1 MRGGSA
7 ANTQSR
13 LVWKQ
18 AGLTFLKSGVYYIY
32 LFRLWPEFYLENN
45 TIHMALF
52 DLKSLNSALDELQ
65 AERGISRESVIDAL
79 ATALAAAYRREYG
92 KRGQII
98 RATFNPETG
107 DMEFRQAKIVVDT
120 TLVRMEDEEP
130 TAPPAGGEDH
140 RSRFNPE
147 QHIMIEDARRIKR
160 DAQLDEEISFPL
172 EAQEDFGR
180 IAAQAAKQVI
190 MQKVR
195 EAERASIIS
204 EYGEKEGDIVTGHVQ
219 RFERGNLFVDLGR
232 ATAILPYDEQIPGE
246 RYRQGERVR
255 ALLLRVDE
263 GVRGTFIRLS
273 RSHPRFLTKLFET
286 EVPEMANGVVEVKG
300 IVREPGSRAKIAV
313 FSNDDHV
320 DPVGALVG
328 QRGVRVAVVTS
339 ELGGEKIDV
348 VEWSE
353 KPEEFVK
360 EALKPAQ
367 VLDIELDED
376 ENRATVKVAEDQQ
389 SLAIG
394 RGGQN
399 VRLAARLTGWKI
411 DIRSAGGEQVA
422 GTEEGGVK
430 TEVQPTDVENVSAKE
445 DTFEEAKKDIAGDD
459 DEAKD
464 TGEENLDPVA
474 QDRDIA
480 SEKVEEQ
487 QEETDE
493 TKEKD
498 AE

>member
-1 MRGGSA
+1 
-7 ANTQSR
+7 
-13 LVWKQ
+13 
-18 AGLTFLKSGVYYIY
+18 
-32 LFRLWPEFYLENN
+32 
-45 TIHMALF
+45 MALF
-52 DLKSLNSALDELQ
+52 DLKTLNSALEELQ
-65 AERGISRESVIDAL
+65 TERGISRQSVVEAL

-107 DMEFRQAKIVVDT
+107 EMEFRQAKIVVDDS
-120 TLVRMEDEEP
+120 LVRKEGEESKGED
-130 TAPPAGGEDH
+130 DH

-147 QHIMIEDARRIKR
+147 QHIMLEDARRIKR
-160 DAQLDEEISFPL
+160 DAGLDEEISFPL
-172 EAQEDFGR
+172 EMREDFGR

-195 EAERASIIS
+195 EAERASIIE
-204 EYGEKEGDIVTGHVQ
+204 EYGEREGQIVTGHVQ
-219 RFERGNLFVDLGR
+219 RFERGNLYVDLGR

-273 RSHPRFLTKLFET
+273 RSHPKFLVKLFET
-286 EVPEMANGVVEVKG
+286 EVPEMASGVVEVKG

-353 KPEEFVK
+353 NPADFVK

-367 VLDIELDED
+367 VLSLELHEE
-376 ENRATVKVAEDQQ
+376 ENRAEVTVAEDQQ

-411 DIRSAGGEQVA
+411 DIRSLGGQENED
-422 GTEEGGVK
+422 TEEQK
-430 TEVQPTDVENVSAKE
+430 SAF
-445 DTFEEAKKDIAGDD
+445 DEAKADIAGDD
-459 DEAKD
+459 DEAAD
-464 TGEENLDPVA
+464 TGDANLDPQA

-487 QEETDE
+487 AEEPVE
-493 TKEKD
+493 KEVD

>member
-1 MRGGSA
+1 
-7 ANTQSR
+7 
-13 LVWKQ
+13 
-18 AGLTFLKSGVYYIY
+18 
-32 LFRLWPEFYLENN
+32 
-45 TIHMALF
+45 MALF
-52 DLKSLNSALDELQ
+52 DLKTLNSALDELQ
-65 AERGISRESVIDAL
+65 QERGISRDSVIDAL

-98 RATFNPETG
+98 RASFNPESG
-107 DMEFRQAKIVVDT
+107 DMEFRQAKIVVDES
-120 TLVRMEDEEP
+120 LVRKEGEEP
-130 TAPPAGGEDH
+130 MGDDDH

-147 QHIMIEDARRIKR
+147 QHIMLEDAQRIRK
-160 DAQLDEEISFPL
+160 DAKLDEEISFPL
-172 EAQEDFGR
+172 EAREDFGR

-190 MQKVR
+190 MQKIR

-204 EYGEKEGDIVTGHVQ
+204 EYGEREGEIVTGHVQ
-219 RFERGNLFVDLGR
+219 RFERGNLYVDLGR

-273 RSHPRFLTKLFET
+273 RSHPRFLEKLFEV
-286 EVPEMANGVVEVKG
+286 EVPEMANKVVEAKG

-313 FSNDDHV
+313 HSKDEHV
-320 DPVGALVG
+320 DPVGSLVG

-353 KPEEFVK
+353 NPAEFVK

-367 VLDIELDED
+367 VLGIQLFED
-376 ENRATVKVAEDQQ
+376 ESRAEVQVSEDQQ

-411 DIRSAGGEQVA
+411 DIRSA
-422 GTEEGGVK
+422 
-430 TEVQPTDVENVSAKE
+430 S
-445 DTFEEAKKDIAGDD
+445 
-459 DEAKD
+459 
-464 TGEENLDPVA
+464 GEEIGKGA
-474 QDRDIA
+474 EGA
-480 SEKVEEQ
+480 EKNTLPEESTPEVK
-487 QEETDE
+487 EESAPE
-493 TKEKD
+493 EKT
-498 AE
+498 A

>member
-1 MRGGSA
+1 
-7 ANTQSR
+7 
-13 LVWKQ
+13 
-18 AGLTFLKSGVYYIY
+18 
-32 LFRLWPEFYLENN
+32 
-45 TIHMALF
+45 MALF
-52 DLKSLNSALDELQ
+52 DLKALNSALDELQ
-65 AERGISRESVIDAL
+65 QERGISRDSVVEAI

-107 DMEFRQAKIVVDT
+107 DLEFRQAKIVVDES
-120 TLVRMEDEEP
+120 LVRKNDEES
-130 TAPPAGGEDH
+130 AGDDDH

-147 QHIMIEDARRIKR
+147 QHIMITDAQRIKK
-160 DAQLDEEISFPL
+160 DAKLDEEISFPL
-172 EAQEDFGR
+172 EIREDFGR

-190 MQKVR
+190 MQKIR

-204 EYGEKEGDIVTGHVQ
+204 EYGEREGEIVTGHVQ
-219 RFERGNLFVDLGR
+219 RFERGNLFIDLGR

-273 RSHPRFLTKLFET
+273 RSHPRFLEKLFEA
-286 EVPEMANGVVEVKG
+286 EVPEMANKVVEAKG

-313 FSNDDHV
+313 LSHDEHV

-353 KPEEFVK
+353 DPSEFVK

-367 VLDIELDED
+367 VLGIQLFQD
-376 ENRATVKVAEDQQ
+376 ENRAEVQVTEDQQ

-411 DIRSAGGEQVA
+411 DIRSAATQ
-422 GTEEGGVK
+422 EEEN
-430 TEVQPTDVENVSAKE
+430 THTDDAQSGQ
-445 DTFEEAKKDIAGDD
+445 EEARV
-459 DEAKD
+459 DEAA
-464 TGEENLDPVA
+464 ERAEN
-474 QDRDIA
+474 
-480 SEKVEEQ
+480 
-487 QEETDE
+487 
-493 TKEKD
+493 
-498 AE
+498 

>member
-1 MRGGSA
+1 
-7 ANTQSR
+7 
-13 LVWKQ
+13 
-18 AGLTFLKSGVYYIY
+18 
-32 LFRLWPEFYLENN
+32 
-45 TIHMALF
+45 MALF

-65 AERGISRESVIDAL
+65 TERGISRDSVIDAL

-107 DMEFRQAKIVVDT
+107 DLEFRQAKIVVDK
-120 TLVRMEDEEP
+120 TLVRTEDEEVD
-130 TAPPAGGEDH
+130 PAKGGASEDLSRRSEAEADH

-147 QHIMIEDARRIKR
+147 QHIMIEDARRIKK
-160 DAQLDEEISFPL
+160 DSQLDEEISFPL
-172 EAQEDFGR
+172 ESREDFGR

-204 EYGEKEGDIVTGHVQ
+204 EYGQREGEIVTGHVQ
-219 RFERGNLFVDLGR
+219 RFERGNLFIDLGR

-286 EVPEMANGVVEVKG
+286 EVPEMASGVVEVKG

-313 FSNDDHV
+313 HSTDDHV

-353 KPEEFVK
+353 KAEEFVK
-360 EALKPAQ
+360 ESLKPAQ
-367 VLDIELDED
+367 VLEIELSE
-376 ENRATVKVAEDQQ
+376 EESRAVVKVAEDQQ

-411 DIRSAGGEQVA
+411 DIRSMGGEQVA
-422 GTEEGGVK
+422 GTEAGGAAK
-430 TEVQPTDVENVSAKE
+430 EVQPTDVEDISQKESAFDETKKE
-445 DTFEEAKKDIAGDD
+445 MGAD
-459 DEAKD
+459 DEAAD
-464 TGEENLDPVA
+464 TGEKNIDPVA

-487 QEETDE
+487 QEETPTD
-493 TKEKD
+493 KEKD

>member
-1 MRGGSA
+1 
-7 ANTQSR
+7 
-13 LVWKQ
+13 
-18 AGLTFLKSGVYYIY
+18 
-32 LFRLWPEFYLENN
+32 
-45 TIHMALF
+45 MALL
-52 DLKSLNSALDELQ
+52 DLKTLNSALEELQ
-65 AERGISRESVIDAL
+65 QERGISRESVIEAL
-79 ATALAAAYRREYG
+79 GTALAAAYRREYG

-107 DMEFRQAKIVVDT
+107 DMEFRQAKIVVDK
-120 TLVRMEDEEP
+120 TLVRTEDEEE
-130 TAPPAGGEDH
+130 AVGDVSSEALAKEDH

-147 QHIMIEDARRIKR
+147 QHIMLEDARRIKK
-160 DAQLDEEISFPL
+160 DAQIDEEISFPL
-172 EAQEDFGR
+172 QAREDFGR

-195 EAERASIIS
+195 EAERASIIA
-204 EYGEKEGDIVTGHVQ
+204 EYGEREGEIVTGHVQ
-219 RFERGNLFVDLGR
+219 RFERGNLYIDLGR
-232 ATAILPYDEQIPGE
+232 ATAILPYEEQIPGE

-255 ALLLRVDE
+255 ALLLHVDE

-273 RSHPRFLTKLFET
+273 RSHPRFLVKLFET
-286 EVPEMANGVVEVKG
+286 EVPEMASGVVEVKG

-353 KPEEFVK
+353 KPSEYVQES
-360 EALKPAQ
+360 LKPAQ
-367 VLDIELDED
+367 VLEIELFED
-376 ENRATVKVAEDQQ
+376 EARAVVKVAEDQQ

-411 DIRSAGGEQVA
+411 DIRSAGGDAAEAEKTADAEKAVPET
-422 GTEEGGVK
+422 TEEK
-430 TEVQPTDVENVSAKE
+430 PAEPAKEVQA
-445 DTFEEAKKDIAGDD
+445 
-459 DEAKD
+459 
-464 TGEENLDPVA
+464 
-474 QDRDIA
+474 
-480 SEKVEEQ
+480 
-487 QEETDE
+487 
-493 TKEKD
+493 
-498 AE
+498 

>member
-1 MRGGSA
+1 MS
-7 ANTQSR
+7 
-13 LVWKQ
+13 
-18 AGLTFLKSGVYYIY
+18 
-32 LFRLWPEFYLENN
+32 
-45 TIHMALF
+45 LF

-65 AERGISRESVIDAL
+65 QERGISRESVVEAL
-79 ATALAAAYRREYG
+79 STALAAAYRREYG

-98 RATFNPETG
+98 RATFSPATG
-107 DMEFRQAKIVVDT
+107 DIEFRQAKIVVDT
-120 TLVRMEDEEP
+120 SLVRMEGEEP
-130 TAPPAGGEDH
+130 TSDDDH

-147 QHIMIEDARRIKR
+147 QHIMLEDARRIKK
-160 DAQLDEEISFPL
+160 DAVLDEEVSFPL
-172 EAQEDFGR
+172 EAREDFGR

-195 EAERASIIS
+195 EAERASIIT
-204 EYGEKEGDIVTGHVQ
+204 EYGQREGEIVTGHGQ

-273 RSHPRFLTKLFET
+273 RSHPRFLTKLFEA
-286 EVPEMANGVVEVKG
+286 EVPEMASGVVEVKG

-313 FSNDDHV
+313 KSNDDHV

-348 VEWSE
+348 VEWYE
-353 KPEEFVK
+353 NPGEYVK

-367 VLDIELDED
+367 VIGIELFED
-376 ENRATVKVAEDQQ
+376 ENRAAVSVAEDQQ

-411 DIRSAGGEQVA
+411 DIRGVGGPSIELGTSEQVGSA
-422 GTEEGGVK
+422 VEKVPAPEVAEEM
-430 TEVQPTDVENVSAKE
+430 KE
-445 DTFEEAKKDIAGDD
+445 KVDEKLADIAGEKEEME
-459 DEAKD
+459 DEMDAAEPAPAEGGSASGGKEGEPASE
-464 TGEENLDPVA
+464 GEE
-474 QDRDIA
+474 
-480 SEKVEEQ
+480 KKEES
-487 QEETDE
+487 
-493 TKEKD
+493 KE
-498 AE
+498 

>member
-1 MRGGSA
+1 
-7 ANTQSR
+7 
-13 LVWKQ
+13 
-18 AGLTFLKSGVYYIY
+18 
-32 LFRLWPEFYLENN
+32 
-45 TIHMALF
+45 MALF
-52 DLKSLNSALDELQ
+52 DLKSLNAAFDELQ
-65 AERGISRESVIDAL
+65 QERGISRESVINAL
-79 ATALAAAYRREYG
+79 ETAIAAAYRREYG

-98 RATFNPETG
+98 RATIHPETG
-107 DMEFRQAKIVVDT
+107 DVEFRQAKIVVDE
-120 TLVRMEDEEP
+120 TLVRREDEEA
-130 TAPPAGGEDH
+130 TGDDDH

-147 QHIMIEDARRIKR
+147 QHIMLADAQRMKK

-172 EAQEDFGR
+172 ETREDFGR

-195 EAERASIIS
+195 EAERASIIE
-204 EYGEKEGDIVTGHVQ
+204 EYGEREGQIVTGHVQ

-273 RSHPRFLTKLFET
+273 RSHPKFLTKLFET
-286 EVPEMANGVVEVKG
+286 EVPEMASGVVEVKA

-313 FSNDDHV
+313 FSNDEHV

-348 VEWSE
+348 VEWSANSGD
-353 KPEEFVK
+353 FVK

-367 VLDIELDED
+367 IMAVELFED
-376 ENRATVKVAEDQQ
+376 ENRAVVQVAEDQQ

-411 DIRSAGGEQVA
+411 DIRSAGG
-422 GTEEGGVK
+422 TETPAEEEK
-430 TEVQPTDVENVSAKE
+430 TTKE
-445 DTFEEAKKDIAGDD
+445 DLAAAVAADRESPAEKQTE
-459 DEAKD
+459 
-464 TGEENLDPVA
+464 GEELTNPEGA
-474 QDRDIA
+474 EDRDVA
-480 SEKVEEQ
+480 SPAVEAQTE
-487 QEETDE
+487 
-493 TKEKD
+493 
-498 AE
+498 

>member
-1 MRGGSA
+1 
-7 ANTQSR
+7 
-13 LVWKQ
+13 
-18 AGLTFLKSGVYYIY
+18 
-32 LFRLWPEFYLENN
+32 
-45 TIHMALF
+45 MALF
-52 DLKSLNSALDELQ
+52 DLKVLNSALDELQ
-65 AERGISRESVIDAL
+65 AERGVSRDSVVEAL

-92 KRGQII
+92 KRGQIV

-107 DMEFRQAKIVVDT
+107 DVEFRQAKIVVDE
-120 TLVRMEDEEP
+120 TLVRKEDEE
-130 TAPPAGGEDH
+130 ALEGDV

-172 EAQEDFGR
+172 ETREDFGR

-204 EYGEKEGDIVTGHVQ
+204 EYGEREGEIVTGHVQ
-219 RFERGNLFVDLGR
+219 RFERGNLFIDLGR

-273 RSHPRFLTKLFET
+273 RSHPRFLTKLFEA
-286 EVPEMANGVVEVKG
+286 EVPEMAQGIVEVKG
-300 IVREPGSRAKIAV
+300 VVREPGSRAKIAV
-313 FSNDDHV
+313 HSKDEHI

-348 VEWSE
+348 VEWFE
-353 KPEEFVK
+353 DAAEFVK
-360 EALKPAQ
+360 ESLKPAQ
-367 VLDIELDED
+367 VLEIELIEG
-376 ENRATVKVAEDQQ
+376 EARATVQVAEDQQ

-411 DIRSAGGEQVA
+411 DIRSTNGQQLADENGEADEV
-422 GTEEGGVK
+422 
-430 TEVQPTDVENVSAKE
+430 VQPTDVEDLSAEE
-445 DTFEEAKKDIAGDD
+445 DAFEVTKADIAGDD
-459 DEAKD
+459 DEAAD
-464 TGEENLDPVA
+464 TGEENLDA
-474 QDRDIA
+474 QNQDRDIEDTA
-480 SEKVEEQ
+480 VEEE
-487 QEETDE
+487 QEEPVE
-493 TKEKD
+493 KEVD

>member
-1 MRGGSA
+1 
-7 ANTQSR
+7 
-13 LVWKQ
+13 
-18 AGLTFLKSGVYYIY
+18 
-32 LFRLWPEFYLENN
+32 
-45 TIHMALF
+45 MALF
-52 DLKSLNSALDELQ
+52 DLKTLNAALDELQ
-65 AERGISRESVIDAL
+65 GERGISRDSVIEAI

-98 RATFNPETG
+98 RATFNPQTG
-107 DMEFRQAKIVVDT
+107 DLEFRQAKIVVDE
-120 TLVRMEDEEP
+120 TLVRKEDEEP
-130 TAPPAGGEDH
+130 TSDSDH

-147 QHIMIEDARRIKR
+147 QHIMITDAQRIKK
-160 DAQLDEEISFPL
+160 DAALDEEISFPL
-172 EAQEDFGR
+172 ETREEFGR

-190 MQKVR
+190 MQKIR

-204 EYGEKEGDIVTGHVQ
+204 EYGEREGEIVTGHVQ
-219 RFERGNLFVDLGR
+219 RFERGNLFIDLGR

-273 RSHPRFLTKLFET
+273 RSHPKFLEKLFEA
-286 EVPEMANGVVEVKG
+286 EVPEMANKVVEAKG

-313 FSNDDHV
+313 FSHDEHI
-320 DPVGALVG
+320 DPVGSLVG

-353 KPEEFVK
+353 NPGDFVK

-367 VLDIELDED
+367 VLSIQLFEE
-376 ENRATVKVAEDQQ
+376 ENRAEVQVAEDQQ

-411 DIRSAGGEQVA
+411 DIRSAGGE
-422 GTEEGGVK
+422 
-430 TEVQPTDVENVSAKE
+430 
-445 DTFEEAKKDIAGDD
+445 
-459 DEAKD
+459 
-464 TGEENLDPVA
+464 
-474 QDRDIA
+474 
-480 SEKVEEQ
+480 
-487 QEETDE
+487 EETVKSLESVEDPGNLE
-493 TKEKD
+493 ASKEQ
-498 AE
+498 

>member
-1 MRGGSA
+1 
-7 ANTQSR
+7 
-13 LVWKQ
+13 
-18 AGLTFLKSGVYYIY
+18 
-32 LFRLWPEFYLENN
+32 
-45 TIHMALF
+45 MALF
-52 DLKSLNSALDELQ
+52 DLKTLNAALDELQ
-65 AERGISRESVIDAL
+65 AEKGISRESVIEAI

-107 DMEFRQAKIVVDT
+107 DLEFRQAKIVVDE
-120 TLVRMEDEEP
+120 TLVRKEDEEP
-130 TAPPAGGEDH
+130 TGEEDH

-147 QHIMIEDARRIKR
+147 QHIMLEDARRIKK

-172 EAQEDFGR
+172 ETREDFGR

-190 MQKVR
+190 VQKIR

-204 EYGEKEGDIVTGHVQ
+204 EYGEREGEIVTGHVQ
-219 RFERGNLFVDLGR
+219 RFERGNLYVDLGR
-232 ATAILPYDEQIPGE
+232 ATAVLPYDEQIPGE

-273 RSHPRFLTKLFET
+273 RSHPRFLTKLFEA
-286 EVPEMANGVVEVKG
+286 EVPEMASGVVEVKG
-300 IVREPGSRAKIAV
+300 VVREPGSRAKIAV
-313 FSNDDHV
+313 FSNDEHV

-353 KPEEFVK
+353 NPAEFVK

-367 VLDIELDED
+367 VMDITLDEED
-376 ENRATVKVAEDQQ
+376 NRATVQVAEDQQ

-411 DIRSAGGEQVA
+411 DIRSIGGGLVGQTQENAAAPETELADAAAEEA
-422 GTEEGGVK
+422 GTE
-430 TEVQPTDVENVSAKE
+430 A
-445 DTFEEAKKDIAGDD
+445 EEK
-459 DEAKD
+459 
-464 TGEENLDPVA
+464 
-474 QDRDIA
+474 
-480 SEKVEEQ
+480 
-487 QEETDE
+487 
-493 TKEKD
+493 
-498 AE
+498 

>member
-1 MRGGSA
+1 
-7 ANTQSR
+7 
-13 LVWKQ
+13 
-18 AGLTFLKSGVYYIY
+18 
-32 LFRLWPEFYLENN
+32 
-45 TIHMALF
+45 MALL
-52 DLKSLNSALDELQ
+52 DLKTLNAALDELQ
-65 AERGISRESVIDAL
+65 QERGISRDSVIDAL

-98 RATFNPETG
+98 RATFNPTTG
-107 DMEFRQAKIVVDT
+107 DMEFRQAKIVVDES
-120 TLVRMEDEEP
+120 LVRKEGEESS
-130 TAPPAGGEDH
+130 GDDDH

-147 QHIMIEDARRIKR
+147 QHIMLEDARRMKR
-160 DAQLDEEISFPL
+160 DAALDDEISFPL
-172 EAQEDFGR
+172 ETREDFGR

-195 EAERASIIS
+195 EAERASIIT
-204 EYGEKEGDIVTGHVQ
+204 EYGEREGEIVTGHVQ
-219 RFERGNLFVDLGR
+219 RFERGNLFIDLGR

-273 RSHPRFLTKLFET
+273 RSHPRFLTKLFEA
-286 EVPEMANGVVEVKG
+286 EVPEMATGVVEVKG

-313 FSNDDHV
+313 HSNDDHV

-353 KPEEFVK
+353 AAGDFVK

-367 VLDIELDED
+367 ILEIHLNED
-376 ENRATVKVAEDQQ
+376 ENRADVVVTEDQL

-411 DIRSAGGEQVA
+411 DIRALGGEVA
-422 GTEEGGVK
+422 SSE
-430 TEVQPTDVENVSAKE
+430 PAAAP
-445 DTFEEAKKDIAGDD
+445 FPA
-459 DEAKD
+459 
-464 TGEENLDPVA
+464 
-474 QDRDIA
+474 DRR
-480 SEKVEEQ
+480 
-487 QEETDE
+487 
-493 TKEKD
+493 
-498 AE
+498 

>member
-1 MRGGSA
+1 
-7 ANTQSR
+7 
-13 LVWKQ
+13 
-18 AGLTFLKSGVYYIY
+18 
-32 LFRLWPEFYLENN
+32 
-45 TIHMALF
+45 MALF

-65 AERGISRESVIDAL
+65 TERGISRESVVDAL

-107 DMEFRQAKIVVDT
+107 DMEFRQAKIVVDS
-120 TLVRMEDEEP
+120 TLVRGEDEES
-130 TAPPAGGEDH
+130 TGEGDE

-147 QHIMIEDARRIKR
+147 QHIMIEDARRIKK
-160 DAQLDEEISFPL
+160 DAALDEEVSFPL
-172 EAQEDFGR
+172 EAKEDFGR

-195 EAERASIIS
+195 EAERASIIT
-204 EYGEKEGDIVTGHVQ
+204 EYGAREGEIVTGHVQ

-286 EVPEMANGVVEVKG
+286 EVPEMASGVVEVKG

-313 FSNDDHV
+313 FSNDGHV

-353 KPEEFVK
+353 NTGDYVK

-367 VLDIELDED
+367 VIGIELFEA
-376 ENRATVKVAEDQQ
+376 ENRAIVSVAEDQQ

-411 DIRSAGGEQVA
+411 DIRSTGGEA
-422 GTEEGGVK
+422 LAAETGEAK
-430 TEVQPTDVENVSAKE
+430 PAIQPTDVEDITEKESA
-445 DTFEEAKKDIAGDD
+445 FEETKKEMGAD
-459 DEAKD
+459 DEAAD
-464 TGEENLDPVA
+464 TGEKGIDPVA

-487 QEETDE
+487 QEATDE
-493 TKEKD
+493 SKEKD

>member
-1 MRGGSA
+1 
-7 ANTQSR
+7 
-13 LVWKQ
+13 
-18 AGLTFLKSGVYYIY
+18 
-32 LFRLWPEFYLENN
+32 
-45 TIHMALF
+45 MALL
-52 DLKSLNSALDELQ
+52 DLKVLNSALDELQ
-65 AERGISRESVIDAL
+65 QEKGISRDSVVEAI

-98 RATFNPETG
+98 RATFSPESG
-107 DMEFRQAKIVVDT
+107 DLEFRQAKIVVDDS
-120 TLVRMEDEEP
+120 LVRKEDEEQRNDD
-130 TAPPAGGEDH
+130 DH

-147 QHIMIEDARRIKR
+147 QHIMIEDAKRIRK

-172 EAQEDFGR
+172 ETREEFGR

-190 MQKVR
+190 MQKIR
-195 EAERASIIS
+195 EAERSSIIS
-204 EYGEKEGDIVTGHVQ
+204 EYGEREGEIVTGHVQ
-219 RFERGNLFVDLGR
+219 RFERGNLYIDLGR
-232 ATAILPYDEQIPGE
+232 ATAVLPYDEQIPGE

-273 RSHPRFLTKLFET
+273 RSHPRFLTKLFEV
-286 EVPEMANGVVEVKG
+286 EVPELAQGIVEVKG
-300 IVREPGSRAKIAV
+300 VVREPGSRAKIAV
-313 FSNDDHV
+313 VSKDEHI

-353 KPEEFVK
+353 NAGDFVK

-367 VLDIELDED
+367 ILGIELIED
-376 ENRATVKVAEDQQ
+376 ENRAVVQVAEDQQ

-411 DIRSAGGEQVA
+411 DIRSMSSAAGAPSDGAEVA
-422 GTEEGGVK
+422 APEVV
-430 TEVQPTDVENVSAKE
+430 TEVEP
-445 DTFEEAKKDIAGDD
+445 
-459 DEAKD
+459 
-464 TGEENLDPVA
+464 
-474 QDRDIA
+474 
-480 SEKVEEQ
+480 EKVEE
-487 QEETDE
+487 
-493 TKEKD
+493 EK
-498 AE
+498 

>member
-1 MRGGSA
+1 
-7 ANTQSR
+7 
-13 LVWKQ
+13 
-18 AGLTFLKSGVYYIY
+18 
-32 LFRLWPEFYLENN
+32 
-45 TIHMALF
+45 
-52 DLKSLNSALDELQ
+52 LQ
-65 AERGISRESVIDAL
+65 EERGISRESVVEAL

-98 RATFNPETG
+98 RAAFNPETG
-107 DMEFRQAKIVVDT
+107 DIEFRQAKIVVDD
-120 TLVRMEDEEP
+120 TLVRGEGEEP
-130 TAPPAGGEDH
+130 TGEDDH

-160 DAQLDEEISFPL
+160 DAELDDEIAFPL
-172 EAQEDFGR
+172 EAREDFGR

-195 EAERASIIS
+195 EAERASIIT
-204 EYGEKEGDIVTGHVQ
+204 EYGEREGDIVTGHVQ

-273 RSHPRFLTKLFET
+273 RSHPRFLTKLFEA
-286 EVPEMANGVVEVKG
+286 EVPEMATGIVEVKG

-313 FSNDDHV
+313 FSNDEHV

-353 KPEEFVK
+353 DPNEFVK

-367 VLDIELDED
+367 VLGLELNEED
-376 ENRATVKVAEDQQ
+376 NRATVMVAEDQQ

-411 DIRSAGGEQVA
+411 DIRSMAGEQIA
-422 GTEEGGVK
+422 TEEGAVPQ
-430 TEVQPTDVENVSAKE
+430 EVQPTDVEDISEKESA
-445 DTFEEAKKDIAGDD
+445 FEETKTETGA
-459 DEAKD
+459 DEP
-464 TGEENLDPVA
+464 DPKA
-474 QDRDIA
+474 ESAEPQMQDRDIED
-480 SEKVEEQ
+480 EKVEEE
-487 QEETDE
+487 QEEPVD
-493 TKEKD
+493 KEKD

>member
-1 MRGGSA
+1 
-7 ANTQSR
+7 
-13 LVWKQ
+13 
-18 AGLTFLKSGVYYIY
+18 
-32 LFRLWPEFYLENN
+32 
-45 TIHMALF
+45 MALL
-52 DLKSLNSALDELQ
+52 DLKTLNSAFEELQ
-65 AERGISRESVIDAL
+65 EERGISRESVISAL
-79 ATALAAAYRREYG
+79 ETALAAAYRREYG

-107 DMEFRQAKIVVDT
+107 DIEFRQAKIVVDH
-120 TLVRMEDEEP
+120 TLVRREDEEP
-130 TAPPAGGEDH
+130 TGEDDQ

-147 QHIMIEDARRIKR
+147 QHIMLEDARRIKK

-172 EAQEDFGR
+172 ETREDFGR

-195 EAERASIIS
+195 EAERASIIQ
-204 EYGEKEGDIVTGHVQ
+204 EYGEREGEIVTGHVQ

-273 RSHPRFLTKLFET
+273 RSHPKFLTKLFEA
-286 EVPEMANGVVEVKG
+286 EVPEMAQGIVEVKG

-313 FSNDDHV
+313 FSKDEHI

-353 KPEEFVK
+353 NPAEYVK

-367 VLDIELDED
+367 VLDIELFED
-376 ENRATVKVAEDQQ
+376 ENRAVVKVAEDQQ

-411 DIRSAGGEQVA
+411 DIRSAGGAQIA
-422 GTEEGGVK
+422 TEEGEVAPP
-430 TEVQPTDVENVSAKE
+430 VQPTDVENVSAEE
-445 DTFEEAKKDIAGDD
+445 DALEEAKQDIAAEDKAD
-459 DEAKD
+459 
-464 TGEENLDPVA
+464 GEDNIGPQA

-480 SEKVEEQ
+480 DEKVEEE
-487 QEETDE
+487 QEEESED
-493 TKEKD
+493 KEKD
-498 AE
+498 AV

>member
-1 MRGGSA
+1 M
-7 ANTQSR
+7 
-13 LVWKQ
+13 L
-18 AGLTFLKSGVYYIY
+18 
-32 LFRLWPEFYLENN
+32 
-45 TIHMALF
+45 
-52 DLKSLNSALDELQ
+52 
-65 AERGISRESVIDAL
+65 
-79 ATALAAAYRREYG
+79 
-92 KRGQII
+92 
-98 RATFNPETG
+98 
-107 DMEFRQAKIVVDT
+107 
-120 TLVRMEDEEP
+120 
-130 TAPPAGGEDH
+130 
-140 RSRFNPE
+140 
-147 QHIMIEDARRIKR
+147 EDAQRIKK

-172 EAQEDFGR
+172 EAKEDFGR
-180 IAAQAAKQVI
+180 IAAQAAKQVV

-204 EYGEKEGDIVTGHVQ
+204 EFGEREGQVVTGHVQ
-219 RFERGNLFVDLGR
+219 RFERGNLYVDLGR

-273 RSHPRFLTKLFET
+273 RSHPKFLVKLFEA
-286 EVPEMANGVVEVKG
+286 EVPELASGVVEVKG

-353 KPEEFVK
+353 KPNDYVQ

-367 VLDIELDED
+367 VLSTELFED
-376 ENRATVKVAEDQQ
+376 ENRAVVQVAEDQQ
-389 SLAIG
+389 PLAIG

-411 DIRSAGGEQVA
+411 DIRSAGGEQIA

-430 TEVQPTDVENVSAKE
+430 TTEGKPKNLKSSQKNLGMQPRKANPSTRGHPRSPQSWCEV
-445 DTFEEAKKDIAGDD
+445 
-459 DEAKD
+459 
-464 TGEENLDPVA
+464 
-474 QDRDIA
+474 
-480 SEKVEEQ
+480 
-487 QEETDE
+487 
-493 TKEKD
+493 
-498 AE
+498 

>member
-1 MRGGSA
+1 MRVYNRRTTEWVIYSV
-7 ANTQSR
+7 R
-13 LVWKQ
+13 LWR
-18 AGLTFLKSGVYYIY
+18 TFLVKKYTY
-32 LFRLWPEFYLENN
+32 
-45 TIHMALF
+45 MALF
-52 DLKSLNSALDELQ
+52 DLKTLNTALDDLQ
-65 AERGISRESVIDAL
+65 QERGISRESVIEAL

-107 DMEFRQAKIVVDT
+107 DLEFRQAKIVVDGS
-120 TLVRMEDEEP
+120 LVRMEDEEQKD
-130 TAPPAGGEDH
+130 EDDH

-147 QHIMIEDARRIKR
+147 QHMLLEDARRIRK

-172 EAQEDFGR
+172 EVREDFGR

-190 MQKVR
+190 MQKIR
-195 EAERASIIS
+195 EAERSSIIE
-204 EYGEKEGDIVTGHVQ
+204 EYGEREGDIVTGHVQ
-219 RFERGNLFVDLGR
+219 RFERGNLYIDLGR

-263 GVRGTFIRLS
+263 GLRGTFIRLS
-273 RSHPRFLTKLFET
+273 RSHPKFLTKLFEQ
-286 EVPEMANGVVEVKG
+286 EVPEMAAGTVEVKG

-313 FSNDDHV
+313 FSNDPHV

-353 KPEEFVK
+353 NTGDYVK

-367 VLDIELDED
+367 VLSIELFED
-376 ENRATVKVAEDQQ
+376 ENRASVQVAEDQQ

-411 DIRSAGGEQVA
+411 DIRGVA
-422 GTEEGGVK
+422 GEEVAESDATG
-430 TEVQPTDVENVSAKE
+430 EVAIAEETAKE
-445 DTFEEAKKDIAGDD
+445 MVSEEKAEIAEEKEELE
-459 DEAKD
+459 DEMNEMETPAEKQESSE
-464 TGEENLDPVA
+464 GEEKL
-474 QDRDIA
+474 
-480 SEKVEEQ
+480 
-487 QEETDE
+487 TDLQ
-493 TKEKD
+493 KGD
-498 AE
+498 A

>member
-1 MRGGSA
+1 
-7 ANTQSR
+7 
-13 LVWKQ
+13 
-18 AGLTFLKSGVYYIY
+18 
-32 LFRLWPEFYLENN
+32 
-45 TIHMALF
+45 MALF
-52 DLKSLNSALDELQ
+52 DLKVLNSALDELQ
-65 AERGISRESVIDAL
+65 TERGISRESVVEAL

-92 KRGQII
+92 KRGQIV

-107 DMEFRQAKIVVDT
+107 DMEFRQAKIVVDD
-120 TLVRMEDEEP
+120 TLVRKEDEES
-130 TAPPAGGEDH
+130 TGSEDQ

-147 QHIMIEDARRIKR
+147 QHIMLEDARRIKR

-172 EAQEDFGR
+172 DMHDDFGR

-190 MQKVR
+190 MQKIR
-195 EAERASIIS
+195 EAERASIIA
-204 EYGEKEGDIVTGHVQ
+204 EYGEREGSIVTGHVQ
-219 RFERGNLFVDLGR
+219 RFERGNLYIDLGR

-246 RYRQGERVR
+246 HYRQGERVR

-273 RSHPRFLTKLFET
+273 RSHPHFLTKLFEA
-286 EVPEMANGVVEVKG
+286 EVPEMANGTVEVKG

-313 FSNDDHV
+313 HSIDEHV

-348 VEWSE
+348 IEWSE
-353 KPEEFVK
+353 TPVDFVK

-367 VLDIELDED
+367 IISIELIEK
-376 ENRATVKVAEDQQ
+376 ENRAIVQVAEDQQ

-411 DIRSAGGEQVA
+411 DIRSVGGPSSELGAGEQVA
-422 GTEEGGVK
+422 AAETASPQTVPAEE
-430 TEVQPTDVENVSAKE
+430 VSDAHMEISPDGSIKS
-445 DTFEEAKKDIAGDD
+445 DDAFGQTKADISGDD
-459 DEAKD
+459 DAATDMGDTTADPQSQNRDVVSEAENETTDKD
-464 TGEENLDPVA
+464 SSEEPA
-474 QDRDIA
+474 
-480 SEKVEEQ
+480 EVEV
-487 QEETDE
+487 D
-493 TKEKD
+493 TK
-498 AE
+498 

>member
-1 MRGGSA
+1 
-7 ANTQSR
+7 
-13 LVWKQ
+13 
-18 AGLTFLKSGVYYIY
+18 
-32 LFRLWPEFYLENN
+32 
-45 TIHMALF
+45 MALF
-52 DLKSLNSALDELQ
+52 DLKTLNSALDELQ
-65 AERGISRESVIDAL
+65 QERGISRESVVDAL

-98 RATFNPETG
+98 RATFNVQTG
-107 DMEFRQAKIVVDT
+107 DIEFRQAKIVVDES
-120 TLVRMEDEEP
+120 LVRKEGEEATGED
-130 TAPPAGGEDH
+130 DH

-147 QHIMIEDARRIKR
+147 QHIMLEDAQRIRK
-160 DAQLDEEISFPL
+160 DAKLDEEISFPL
-172 EAQEDFGR
+172 EAREDFGR

-190 MQKVR
+190 MQKIR
-195 EAERASIIS
+195 EAERSSIIS
-204 EYGEKEGDIVTGHVQ
+204 EYGEREGDIVTGHVQ

-273 RSHPRFLTKLFET
+273 RSHPKFLEKLFAA
-286 EVPEMANGVVEVKG
+286 EVPEMANGIVEAKG

-313 FSNDDHV
+313 FSNDEHI
-320 DPVGALVG
+320 DPVGSLVG

-367 VLDIELDED
+367 VIGIQLFEE
-376 ENRATVKVAEDQQ
+376 ENRAEVQVAEDQQ

-411 DIRSAGGEQVA
+411 DIRSAGGQEA
-422 GTEEGGVK
+422 AAAATASAAEEK
-430 TEVQPTDVENVSAKE
+430 TESAPS
-445 DTFEEAKKDIAGDD
+445 EE
-459 DEAKD
+459 
-464 TGEENLDPVA
+464 
-474 QDRDIA
+474 
-480 SEKVEEQ
+480 
-487 QEETDE
+487 
-493 TKEKD
+493 KEKS
-498 AE
+498 E

>member
-1 MRGGSA
+1 
-7 ANTQSR
+7 
-13 LVWKQ
+13 
-18 AGLTFLKSGVYYIY
+18 
-32 LFRLWPEFYLENN
+32 
-45 TIHMALF
+45 MALF
-52 DLKSLNSALDELQ
+52 DLKVLNSALDELQ
-65 AERGISRESVIDAL
+65 TEKGISRDSVVEAI

-107 DMEFRQAKIVVDT
+107 DLEFRQAKIVVDE
-120 TLVRMEDEEP
+120 TLVRKEDEEP
-130 TAPPAGGEDH
+130 SSEEDH

-147 QHIMIEDARRIKR
+147 QHIMIADARRIKS
-160 DAQLDEEISFPL
+160 DAELDEEISFPL
-172 EAQEDFGR
+172 ETQEEFGR
-180 IAAQAAKQVI
+180 IAAQAAKQVV
-190 MQKVR
+190 MQKIR
-195 EAERASIIS
+195 EAERSSIIS
-204 EYGEKEGDIVTGHVQ
+204 EYGEREGEIVTGHVQ
-219 RFERGNLFVDLGR
+219 RFERGNLFIDLGR

-273 RSHPRFLTKLFET
+273 RSHPRFLTKLFEA
-286 EVPEMANGVVEVKG
+286 EVPEMAQGIVEVKG
-300 IVREPGSRAKIAV
+300 VVREPGSRAKIAV

-320 DPVGALVG
+320 DPVGSLVG

-353 KPEEFVK
+353 NAGDFVK

-367 VLDIELDED
+367 IMGIELVEE
-376 ENRATVKVAEDQQ
+376 ENRALVTVTEDQQ

-411 DIRSAGGEQVA
+411 DIRGVGG
-422 GTEEGGVK
+422 
-430 TEVQPTDVENVSAKE
+430 
-445 DTFEEAKKDIAGDD
+445 DT
-459 DEAKD
+459 
-464 TGEENLDPVA
+464 
-474 QDRDIA
+474 
-480 SEKVEEQ
+480 VEEKK
-487 QEETDE
+487 QEPDVPVEPEEITE
-493 TKEKD
+493 APAEESAPESTD
-498 AE
+498 AEKKEE

>member
-1 MRGGSA
+1 
-7 ANTQSR
+7 
-13 LVWKQ
+13 
-18 AGLTFLKSGVYYIY
+18 
-32 LFRLWPEFYLENN
+32 
-45 TIHMALF
+45 MALF
-52 DLKSLNSALDELQ
+52 DLKALNSALDELQ
-65 AERGISRESVIDAL
+65 TERGISRDSVVEAL

-92 KRGQII
+92 KKGQIV

-107 DMEFRQAKIVVDT
+107 DVEFRQAKIVVDE
-120 TLVRMEDEEP
+120 TLVRREDEE
-130 TAPPAGGEDH
+130 AQDGDE

-147 QHIMIEDARRIKR
+147 QHIMLTDARRMKK

-172 EAQEDFGR
+172 ETQEDFGR
-180 IAAQAAKQVI
+180 IAAQAAKQVV

-195 EAERASIIS
+195 EAERSSIIR
-204 EYGEKEGDIVTGHVQ
+204 EYGAREGDIVTGHVQ
-219 RFERGNLFVDLGR
+219 RFERGNLFIDLGR

-263 GVRGTFIRLS
+263 GVRGTFIVLS
-273 RSHPRFLTKLFET
+273 RSHPKFLSKLFEA
-286 EVPEMANGVVEVKG
+286 EVPEMANGIVEVKAV
-300 IVREPGSRAKIAV
+300 VREPGSRAKIAV
-313 FSNDDHV
+313 HSTDQHV

-353 KPEEFVK
+353 NAADFVK

-367 VLDIELDED
+367 ILSIELHEG
-376 ENRATVKVAEDQQ
+376 ENRAVAQVADDQQ

-411 DIRSAGGEQVA
+411 DIRSMGGEE
-422 GTEEGGVK
+422 TPEEESAF
-430 TEVQPTDVENVSAKE
+430 EVTKKE
-445 DTFEEAKKDIAGDD
+445 IAGDD
-459 DEAKD
+459 SEDAD
-464 TGEENLDPVA
+464 TGEANLEPQA

-480 SEKVEEQ
+480 SEAVEEQ
-487 QEETDE
+487 QEEPVE
-493 TKEKD
+493 KEVD
-498 AE
+498 AA

>member
-1 MRGGSA
+1 
-7 ANTQSR
+7 
-13 LVWKQ
+13 
-18 AGLTFLKSGVYYIY
+18 
-32 LFRLWPEFYLENN
+32 
-45 TIHMALF
+45 MALF
-52 DLKSLNSALDELQ
+52 DLKSLNSALEELQ
-65 AERGISRESVIDAL
+65 QERGISRESVIDAL
-79 ATALAAAYRREYG
+79 STALAAAYRREYG

-98 RATFNPETG
+98 RASFNPETG
-107 DMEFRQAKIVVDT
+107 DMEFRQAKIVVDK
-120 TLVRMEDEEP
+120 TLVRSPDEEDASSDLP
-130 TAPPAGGEDH
+130 TEAPAQAGTLAKEDH

-172 EAQEDFGR
+172 ETREEFGR

-195 EAERASIIS
+195 EAERASIIE
-204 EYGEKEGDIVTGHVQ
+204 EYGEREGQIVTGHVQ

-273 RSHPRFLTKLFET
+273 RSHPKFLTKLFEA
-286 EVPEMANGVVEVKG
+286 EVPEMASGIVEVKG

-353 KPEEFVK
+353 TPSEFVK

-367 VLDIELDED
+367 VLGLELNED
-376 ENRATVKVAEDQQ
+376 ENRAIVQVAEDQQ

-411 DIRSAGGEQVA
+411 DIRSMGGEQIA
-422 GTEEGGVK
+422 SDEGSAQGGAP
-430 TEVQPTDVENVSAKE
+430 TPVQPTDVEDITGQPASAEGFGEAKE
-445 DTFEEAKKDIAGDD
+445 DAFEETKADIAGDD

-464 TGEENLDPVA
+464 TGEENIDPIS
-474 QDRDIA
+474 QDRDVA

-487 QEETDE
+487 QEEDATD
-493 TKEKD
+493 KEKD

>member
-1 MRGGSA
+1 
-7 ANTQSR
+7 
-13 LVWKQ
+13 
-18 AGLTFLKSGVYYIY
+18 
-32 LFRLWPEFYLENN
+32 
-45 TIHMALF
+45 MALL

-65 AERGISRESVIDAL
+65 QERGISRDSVVDAL
-79 ATALAAAYRREYG
+79 STALAAAYRREYG

-98 RATFNPETG
+98 RSTFNPTTG
-107 DMEFRQAKIVVDT
+107 DMEFRQAKIVVDK
-120 TLVRMEDEEP
+120 TLVRADDEE
-130 TAPPAGGEDH
+130 AKDDDH

-147 QHIMIEDARRIKR
+147 QHIMIEDARRIKK

-172 EAQEDFGR
+172 ETREDFGR

-195 EAERASIIS
+195 EAERASIIT
-204 EYGEKEGDIVTGHVQ
+204 EYGEREGDIVTGHVQ
-219 RFERGNLFVDLGR
+219 RFERGNLFIDLGR

-273 RSHPRFLTKLFET
+273 RSHPRFLTKLFEA
-286 EVPEMANGVVEVKG
+286 EVPEMASGVVEVKG

-348 VEWSE
+348 VEWSAVASDY
-353 KPEEFVK
+353 VK
-360 EALKPAQ
+360 ESLKPAQ
-367 VLDIELDED
+367 ILAVELNET
-376 ENRATVKVAEDQQ
+376 ESRAIVQVAEDQQ

-411 DIRSAGGEQVA
+411 DIRSAGGAPIAEA
-422 GTEEGGVK
+422 HA
-430 TEVQPTDVENVSAKE
+430 TEVKIEEPAVEVS
-445 DTFEEAKKDIAGDD
+445 
-459 DEAKD
+459 
-464 TGEENLDPVA
+464 VA
-474 QDRDIA
+474 
-480 SEKVEEQ
+480 
-487 QEETDE
+487 EETPAPAEE
-493 TKEKD
+493 TPEEKSKE
-498 AE
+498 